1 MYDSS
6 VNNIVPFPACSSSST
21 FSCLSVR
28 LVCLSCSSVCLPV
41 LSVRP
46 SVCLLTAGVG
56 FVGRHLTSYLVKNQL
71 TSKIRVVD
79 KVPPGMGWLNE
90 DHRVSH
96 PHCIVACDSLNSKN
110 FLGGGPSCI
119 PVCGGIVWL
128 HSLQLVIHTR

>member
-1 MYDSS
+1 MCDS
-6 VNNIVPFPACSSSST
+6 IVSFPAC
-21 FSCLSVR
+21 LSVC
-28 LVCLSCSSVCLPV
+28 LHLPFLFVCLSCSSVRLHLLSC

-46 SVCLLTAGVG
+46 SVCLVICLLTAGVG

-96 PHCIVACDSLNSKN
+96 PHSIVACDSLNSKN
-110 FLGGGPSCI
+110 FFRRRVFTYSSMWGHCLI
-119 PVCGGIVWL
+119 A
-128 HSLQLVIHTR
+128 

>member
-6 VNNIVPFPACSSSST
+6 VDNIVSFPACSSVLSA
-21 FSCLSVR
+21 CLSVR
-28 LVCLSCSSVCLPV
+28 LPVLFICSVCLV
-41 LSVRP
+41 I
-46 SVCLLTAGVG
+46 CLLTAGVG

-96 PHCIVACDSLNSKN
+96 PHSIVTCDSLNRN
-110 FLGGGPSCI
+110 FFRYRAFVYSS
-119 PVCGGIVWL
+119 VCG
-128 HSLQLVIHTR
+128 HRLVA